1 MKKIIKYS
9 KKNDDLVRIKE
20 SLMFENKINLKNT
33 LKINS
38 LYNNKKNETNV

>member
-33 LKINS
+33 PSQNMGVFSEYVRK
-38 LYNNKKNETNV
+38 